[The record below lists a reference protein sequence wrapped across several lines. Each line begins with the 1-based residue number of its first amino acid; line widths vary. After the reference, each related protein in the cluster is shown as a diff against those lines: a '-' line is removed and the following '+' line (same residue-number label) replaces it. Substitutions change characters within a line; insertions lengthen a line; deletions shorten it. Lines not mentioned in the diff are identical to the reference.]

1 MDADVQNG
9 SDSVKG
15 QFAQLTQFA
24 LFTEAVK
31 NFSQYLGQ
39 QKKSGNTFL
48 EISEESQ
55 SRINNWETIGQAKEP
70 FFFQGP
76 EKSDIFILDSGTDF
90 FKGKSGELLIK
101 ILAAMK
107 FTTDFVFICN
117 AADLRTVN
125 EKIKTVSPKV
135 IITLGTKA
143 GQTLLEIKQPLDKFR
158 GRFHKYNGIN
168 VMPTFH
174 PSLLLKH
181 PEYKRQVWDDMQKV
195 MKYAGVQYGA

>member
-9 SDSVKG
+9 SG
-15 QFAQLTQFA
+15 LINTQFDQ
-24 LFTEAVK
+24 FTEAVK
-31 NFSQYLGQ
+31 DFSQYLNQ

-76 EKSDIFILDSGTDF
+76 EKSDIFILDSRIDF
-90 FKGKSGELLIK
+90 FRGKSGELLVK

-107 FTTDFVFICN
+107 LTIDSVFICN
-117 AADLRTVN
+117 AGDLKLVN

-143 GQTLLEIKQPLDKFR
+143 GQALLEIRQPLDKFQ
-158 GRFHKYNGIN
+158 GRFHEYHGIK

-174 PSLLLKH
+174 PSLLLKY
-181 PEYKRQVWDDMQKV
+181 PEYKRKVWDDMQKV
-195 MKYAGVQYGA
+195 MKLSDVQYET

>member
-9 SDSVKG
+9 SGLAKT

-24 LFTEAVK
+24 QFTETVK
-31 NFSQYLGQ
+31 DFSQYLCQ

-55 SRINNWETIGQAKEP
+55 SLINEWETIGQAKEP
-70 FFFQGP
+70 FFFQGN

-90 FKGKSGELLIK
+90 FKGKSGELLVK

-107 FTTDFVFICN
+107 LTIDSVFICN
-117 AADLRTVN
+117 AGNLNSVN

-143 GQTLLEIKQPLDKFR
+143 GQTLLEIRQPLDKFQ
-158 GRFHKYNGIN
+158 GRFHEYHGIK

-195 MKYAGVQYGA
+195 MKLSNVHYES

>member
-9 SDSVKG
+9 SGLAKT
-15 QFAQLTQFA
+15 QFPQLTQFVQ
-24 LFTEAVK
+24 FTEIVK
-31 NFSQYLGQ
+31 DFSQYLCQ

-55 SRINNWETIGQAKEP
+55 SLINKWETIGETKEL
-70 FFFQGP
+70 FFFQGN

-90 FKGKSGELLIK
+90 FNGKSGELLVK

-107 FTTDFVFICN
+107 LTIDSVFICN
-117 AADLRTVN
+117 AGNLNSVN

-143 GQTLLEIKQPLDKFR
+143 GQALLEIRQPLDKFQ
-158 GRFHKYNGIN
+158 GRFHEYHGIK

-195 MKYAGVQYGA
+195 MKLSDVHYES